1 MIIIEFGDHF
11 HFSLTCA
18 RALLCCGITVQ
29 KFFFLF
35 FFLNLVKP
43 YRCHNRNFIV
53 RYSASLNNISNLI
66 NYLRHHQFKPVDYRV
81 LVQ

>member
-11 HFSLTCA
+11 HFSPTC
-18 RALLCCGITVQ
+18 ALLCCGITVH
-29 KFFFLF
+29 KLLF
-35 FFLNLVKP
+35 FVNFVKA

-66 NYLRHHQFKPVDYRV
+66 NYLRHHQFKPVDYRI